1 MIPIT
6 VVAQIDAA
14 TEFSYKHNI
23 TLDEV
28 HVAIGPNL
36 GVWASDP
43 DDLDRLAAESLAA
56 ANHLRAL
63 RAAADAA

>member
-6 VVAQIDAA
+6 VVAQVDAA
-14 TEFSYKHNI
+14 TEFSHEHNI

-28 HVAIGPNL
+28 RVAIGPNL

-43 DDLDRLAAESLAA
+43 EDLERLAAELVSA

-63 RAAADAA
+63 RSSADAA